1 MSQWESKYREKIR
14 KGYVDQTDLVS
25 DLIIEE
31 KKNTGFKEIENRVI
45 AEIVERL
52 QKMAKQTIIQNYNI
66 SSDKVTQAMV
76 NEAQECIEGLLKITD
91 LDSFNKSLLNLFT
104 VIPRKMGN
112 VKDHLASSKLDFS
125 KIIQKEQDLLDVMK
139 GQVHQKEVVEQ
150 SNDVKC
156 SDKTILDSLGLVFE
170 ECNEKDIITI
180 KKCLGLCSNQFLN
193 A

>member
-76 NEAQECIEGLLKITD
+76 NEAQECIEGLLKTTD

-104 VIPRKMGN
+104 VIPRKWEM
-112 VKDHLASSKLDFS
+112 
-125 KIIQKEQDLLDVMK
+125 
-139 GQVHQKEVVEQ
+139 
-150 SNDVKC
+150 
-156 SDKTILDSLGLVFE
+156 
-170 ECNEKDIITI
+170 
-180 KKCLGLCSNQFLN
+180 
-193 A
+193 